1 MLRAESFAPASF
13 PAVERGAR
21 LPAATSGA
29 SAGGFTNLFRELRR
43 EIEQFIATGS
53 DRSSGMA
60 LSAEG
65 AVRRARM
72 LWNEG
77 ARNTTGA
84 ASPPEAGRVSRTT
97 PEAQRAFVASIAP
110 FAREAAARLG
120 VSPELVIAH
129 AALESG
135 WGAHRPM
142 GFGDRDSFNFFGIKA
157 GSGWRG
163 EVVRAMTTE
172 YEEGLPVR
180 RPQIFRSYPDAMAA
194 FADYARLL
202 GESNRYRELPGVGED
217 AVAFAR
223 ALARGGYA
231 TDPDYAEKLERLAR
245 QVRAIGLPE
254 AGEE

>member
-13 PAVERGAR
+13 HAIERGVR
-21 LPAATSGA
+21 SSAATSA
-29 SAGGFTNLFRELRR
+29 AAARGFTNLFRELRR

-77 ARNTTGA
+77 ARDTAGM
-84 ASPPEAGRVSRTT
+84 ASPPETGSVSQAT
-97 PEAQRAFVASIAP
+97 PEMQRTFVASIAP

-135 WGAHRPM
+135 WGAHRPV
-142 GFGDRDSFNFFGIKA
+142 GLDDRDSFNFFGIKA

-163 EVVRAMTTE
+163 ETARAMTTE
-172 YEEGLPVR
+172 YEEGRPVR
-180 RPQIFRSYPDAMAA
+180 RLQTFRSYPDPMTAV
-194 FADYARLL
+194 ADYARLL
-202 GESNRYRELPGVGED
+202 GESSRYRELPGVGGD

-223 ALARGGYA
+223 ALTRGGYA
-231 TDPDYAEKLERLAR
+231 TDPDYADKLERVVR
-245 QVRAIGLPE
+245 QVRAIGMPD
-254 AGEE
+254 AGGE